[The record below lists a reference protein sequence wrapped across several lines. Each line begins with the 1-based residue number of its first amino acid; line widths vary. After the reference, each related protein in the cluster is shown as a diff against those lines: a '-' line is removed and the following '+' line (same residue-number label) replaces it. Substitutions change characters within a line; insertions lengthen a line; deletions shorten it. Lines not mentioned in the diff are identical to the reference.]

1 MGKDT
6 PLSTLLGITNEPL
19 ETMSKSDM
27 LLNNL
32 ETQQAKTRQEIHLL
46 EEELADKKEY
56 LLKIVGGIET
66 LNELQKWE

>member
-1 MGKDT
+1 MAKDT
-6 PLSTLLGITNEPL
+6 PLSKLLGITEEPL
-19 ETMSKSDM
+19 QTMSKSEM

-46 EEELADKKEY
+46 EEELVDKKEY

-66 LNELQKWE
+66 LNELSK

>member
-1 MGKDT
+1 MAKDT
-6 PLSTLLGITNEPL
+6 ALSALLGITEEPL
-19 ETMSKSDM
+19 QTMSKSEM

-46 EEELADKKEY
+46 EEELVDKKEY

-66 LNELQKWE
+66 LNELSK

>member
-1 MGKDT
+1 MAKDT
-6 PLSTLLGITNEPL
+6 PLSKLLGITDEPL

-27 LLNNL
+27 LLSNL
-32 ETQQAKTRQEIHLL
+32 ETQPDKTRQEIHLL

-66 LNELQKWE
+66 LNELQK

>member
-1 MGKDT
+1 MAKDT
-6 PLSTLLGITNEPL
+6 PLSKLLGITDEPL

-32 ETQQAKTRQEIHLL
+32 ETQQAKVRQEIHLL
-46 EEELADKKEY
+46 EEELSDKKEY

-66 LNELQKWE
+66 LNELQK

>member
-1 MGKDT
+1 MANDT
-6 PLSTLLGITNEPL
+6 ALSALLGITEEPL
-19 ETMSKSDM
+19 QTMSKSEM
-27 LLNNL
+27 LLSNL

-66 LNELQKWE
+66 LNELSK

>member
-1 MGKDT
+1 MAKDT
-6 PLSTLLGITNEPL
+6 PLSTLLGITDEPL
-19 ETMSKSDM
+19 ETMSKADM

-66 LNELQKWE
+66 LNELQK

>member
-1 MGKDT
+1 MAKDT
-6 PLSTLLGITNEPL
+6 ALSALLGITEEPL
-19 ETMSKSDM
+19 QTMSKSEM
-27 LLNNL
+27 LLSNL

-66 LNELQKWE
+66 LNELSQ

>member
-1 MGKDT
+1 MAKDT
-6 PLSTLLGITNEPL
+6 PLSTLLGITDEPL

-32 ETQQAKTRQEIHLL
+32 ETQQAKVRQEIHLL

-66 LNELQKWE
+66 LNELQK

>member
-1 MGKDT
+1 MAKDT
-6 PLSTLLGITNEPL
+6 PLSTLLGITDEPL

-32 ETQQAKTRQEIHLL
+32 ETQQAKVRQEIHLL
-46 EEELADKKEY
+46 EEELSDKKEY

-66 LNELQKWE
+66 LNELQK

>member
-1 MGKDT
+1 MAKDT
-6 PLSTLLGITNEPL
+6 ALSALLGITEEPL
-19 ETMSKSDM
+19 QTMSKSEM

-66 LNELQKWE
+66 LNELSK

>member
-1 MGKDT
+1 MAKDT
-6 PLSTLLGITNEPL
+6 PLSKLLGITDEPL

-27 LLNNL
+27 LLSNL

-46 EEELADKKEY
+46 EEDLADKKEY

-66 LNELQKWE
+66 LNELQK

>member
-1 MGKDT
+1 MAKDT
-6 PLSTLLGITNEPL
+6 PLSTLLGITDEPL

-66 LNELQKWE
+66 LNELQK

>member
-1 MGKDT
+1 
-6 PLSTLLGITNEPL
+6 
-19 ETMSKSDM
+19 MSKSDM

-32 ETQQAKTRQEIHLL
+32 ETQQAKVRQEIHLL

-66 LNELQKWE
+66 LNELQK

>member
-1 MGKDT
+1 MAKDT
-6 PLSTLLGITNEPL
+6 PLSKLLGITGEPL

-27 LLNNL
+27 LLSNL

-46 EEELADKKEY
+46 EEDLADKKEY

-66 LNELQKWE
+66 LNELQK

>member
-1 MGKDT
+1 MAKDT
-6 PLSTLLGITNEPL
+6 ALSALLGITEEPL
-19 ETMSKSDM
+19 QTMSKSEM
-27 LLNNL
+27 LLSNL

-66 LNELQKWE
+66 LNELSK

>member
-1 MGKDT
+1 MAKDT
-6 PLSTLLGITNEPL
+6 PLSALLGITDEPL

-32 ETQQAKTRQEIHLL
+32 ETQQAKVRQEIHLL

-66 LNELQKWE
+66 LNELQK

>member
-1 MGKDT
+1 MANDT
-6 PLSTLLGITNEPL
+6 PLSKLLGITEEPL
-19 ETMSKSDM
+19 QTMSKSEM

-46 EEELADKKEY
+46 EEELVDKKEY

-66 LNELQKWE
+66 LNELSK

>member
-1 MGKDT
+1 MAKDT
-6 PLSTLLGITNEPL
+6 PLSKLLGITDEPL

-27 LLNNL
+27 LLSNL

-66 LNELQKWE
+66 LNELSK